1 MQGRTR
7 SIVSVSREL
16 ANLLKVSYSDC
27 SFLSHFL
34 IFDLGEESVL
44 KARVFLARAEVYL
57 AIQKPRELG
66 VIDLLEVSP
75 VCFGL
80 SRDCCKKFGPL
91 S

>member
-1 MQGRTR
+1 LQGRTR

-44 KARVFLARAEVYL
+44 KARVFLARCGLRCSLGAAGRVS
-57 AIQKPRELG
+57 EL
-66 VIDLLEVSP
+66 LCLN
-75 VCFGL
+75 
-80 SRDCCKKFGPL
+80 PL
-91 S
+91 RPITK